1 MRVDLNAHFQN
12 QKVSPTMSDSNR
24 SLLYVFGPDNRMIVY
39 SYDRMIAF
47 RSTAGRQRRVLRKE
61 DRGGFYGKKTE
72 AGSTERRQRRGWIWL
87 GWVGL
92 GLGWG
97 CE

>member
-1 MRVDLNAHFQN
+1 VVKKNEWKLDLNAHFQN

-61 DRGGFYGKKTE
+61 DRGGDGD
-72 AGSTERRQRRGWIWL
+72 